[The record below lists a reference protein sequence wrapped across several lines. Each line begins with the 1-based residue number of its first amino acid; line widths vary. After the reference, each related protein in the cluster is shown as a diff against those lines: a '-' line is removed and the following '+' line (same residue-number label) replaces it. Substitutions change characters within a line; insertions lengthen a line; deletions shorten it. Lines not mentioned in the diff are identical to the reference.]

1 MQEMLFRG
9 RNREFIK
16 QVTLISAVEILT
28 QEVAALLLPLNV
40 TDDVRRASH
49 THIKARFARL
59 TKLVEDEVF
68 EEAYMPERIREEER
82 AAREERM
89 AEIRRKAEE
98 VEIARRV
105 QGFSQDH

>member
-28 QEVAALLLPLNV
+28 QEVASLLLPLNV
-40 TDDVRRASH
+40 PDEVRSSSQK
-49 THIKARFARL
+49 HIKARVARL
-59 TKLVEDEVF
+59 TKLVEDELF
-68 EEAYMPERIREEER
+68 EEAHIPERIREEER
-82 AAREERM
+82 AARDERM
-89 AEIRRKAEE
+89 AEIRRKVEEAELT
-98 VEIARRV
+98 RRV

>member
-28 QEVAALLLPLNV
+28 QEVTAMLLPLNV
-40 TDDVRRASH
+40 TDDVRRASQA
-49 THIKARFARL
+49 HIKGRFSRL
-59 TKLVEDEVF
+59 TKLVEDEIF

-98 VEIARRV
+98 AEIVRRV
-105 QGFSQDH
+105 QGYSQDR